1 MLTEEE
7 LKAADEE
14 LQRVQEAVKKMMK
27 DKRLTVIPNPCPVET
42 DDMSIFGLDM
52 ENTKGTYILK
62 EDGEVLQ
69 VTTGY
74 EPEEE

>member
-1 MLTEEE
+1 
-7 LKAADEE
+7 
-14 LQRVQEAVKKMMK
+14 
-27 DKRLTVIPNPCPVET
+27 VET

-74 EPEEE
+74 EPEEG